1 MAPLV
6 GLRVEASRTLSS
18 GVWGGNHYGDVRTTW
33 SDTRFSD
40 WEPRAPWFESLV
52 EKLGGGVSEHVWP
65 IRSVPLRTSVWFAV
79 ATTDL
84 WTCWP
89 SMMPVAYRNSE
100 TVT

>member
-1 MAPLV
+1 MGIPKPKNSHSDPKLVSQPVWESALPLLMAPLV

-52 EKLGGGVSEHVWP
+52 EKLGGGVSEVK
-65 IRSVPLRTSVWFAV
+65 V
-79 ATTDL
+79 
-84 WTCWP
+84 
-89 SMMPVAYRNSE
+89 
-100 TVT
+100 